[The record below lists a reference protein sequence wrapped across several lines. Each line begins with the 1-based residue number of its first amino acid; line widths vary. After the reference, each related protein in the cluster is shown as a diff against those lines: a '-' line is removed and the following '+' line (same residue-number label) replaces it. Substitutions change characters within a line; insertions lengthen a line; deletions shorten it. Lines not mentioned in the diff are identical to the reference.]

1 MWFPW
6 LVKIFLF
13 QEQFNSKQVVLAR
26 TDSLIPI
33 VIPLLVQNSYSSPQ
47 LWKKSPGP
55 PESSGEPEWHLRDD
69 AALEVKWRWIFNE
82 LDQHQI
88 KRGGEGRIFLQNN
101 FKIHGKWN
109 PCNYKFGNICLLIS
123 SDFAHNAL

>member
-13 QEQFNSKQVVLAR
+13 QEQFNSKQVDLAR

-88 KRGGEGRIFLQNN
+88 KRGGGGENLPTEQFQDSWEVKSLQLQVWQHLSIDILR
-101 FKIHGKWN
+101 FR
-109 PCNYKFGNICLLIS
+109 S
-123 SDFAHNAL
+123 